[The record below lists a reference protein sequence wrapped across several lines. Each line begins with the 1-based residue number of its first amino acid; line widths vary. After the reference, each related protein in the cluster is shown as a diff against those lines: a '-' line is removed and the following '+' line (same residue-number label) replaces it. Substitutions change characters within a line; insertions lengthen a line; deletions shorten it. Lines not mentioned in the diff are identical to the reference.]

1 MIQRQWQYLKGLFK
15 PGFRQPSLFKTS
27 LVFIAL
33 AIAYWGLIASDRY
46 VSEARIVIDRTDMAG
61 VQGTDFVSLIT
72 GGNKG
77 NDLMLLREHLRSV
90 DMLNKLDSKLSIRG
104 HYSDKRYDLISRMW
118 FQDSSQEFF
127 HRHFL
132 SRVSVEMDNVAGV
145 LRIRAQAYT
154 PEMAQAIAASL
165 VEEGEGFMNE
175 MAHRLAREQ
184 VAFLEKQVTQ
194 IGDRVLQAR
203 SAVVGYQSAKG
214 LISPEAA
221 IEAIA
226 SIVAKLEGQLS
237 ELKAKRQAMLGYLSP
252 KAPEIAQLTL
262 QIAALERQSREEQA
276 RLASPKGS
284 TLNRT
289 VEEFQRMQMEA
300 EFAQD
305 LYRNALAALEKGR
318 IEATR
323 TLKKVSVLQS
333 PTRPQYPLE
342 PRRIYNITVFA
353 ISVFV
358 LAGIIQMLIAII
370 RDHRD

>member
-1 MIQRQWQYLKGLFK
+1 MIHRQLQYLKGLFK
-15 PGFRQPSLFKTS
+15 PDFRPPSLFKAS
-27 LVFIAL
+27 LIFIIL
-33 AIAYWGLIASDRY
+33 ATAYWGLIASDRY
-46 VSEARIVIDRTDMAG
+46 VSEACIVIDRTEIAG
-61 VQGTDFVSLIT
+61 GQGTDFVSLIT
-72 GGNKG
+72 GGNRN

-90 DMLNKLDSKLSIRG
+90 DMLNKLDGKLGLRS
-104 HYSDKRYDLISRMW
+104 HYSNKQYDLISRML
-118 FQDSSQEFF
+118 FQNSSQEFF

-132 SRVSVEMDNVAGV
+132 SRVTIEMDNVAGV
-145 LRIRAQAYT
+145 LRIRTQAYT

-184 VAFLEKQVTQ
+184 VAFLEKQVAQ

-214 LISPEAA
+214 LVSPEAA

-262 QIAALERQSREEQA
+262 QITALERQSREEQA

>member
-1 MIQRQWQYLKGLFK
+1 MIHRQLQYLKGLFK
-15 PGFRQPSLFKTS
+15 PDFRPPSLFKAS
-27 LVFIAL
+27 LIYIIL
-33 AIAYWGLIASDRY
+33 ATAYWGLIASDRY
-46 VSEARIVIDRTDMAG
+46 VSEACIVIDRSEIAG

-72 GGNKG
+72 GGNRN

-90 DMLNKLDSKLSIRG
+90 DMLNKLDGKLGLRS
-104 HYSDKRYDLISRMW
+104 HYSNKQYDLISRML
-118 FQDSSQEFF
+118 FQSSSQEFF

-132 SRVSVEMDNVAGV
+132 SRVTIEMDNVAGV
-145 LRIRAQAYT
+145 LRIRTQAYT

>member
-1 MIQRQWQYLKGLFK
+1 MIHRQLQYLKGLFK
-15 PGFRQPSLFKTS
+15 PDFRPPSLFKAS
-27 LVFIAL
+27 LIFIIL
-33 AIAYWGLIASDRY
+33 ATAYWGLIASDRY
-46 VSEARIVIDRTDMAG
+46 VSEACIVLDRTEIAG
-61 VQGTDFVSLIT
+61 GQGTDFVSLIT
-72 GGNKG
+72 GGNRN

-90 DMLNKLDSKLSIRG
+90 DMLNKLDGKLGLRS
-104 HYSDKRYDLISRMW
+104 HYSNKQYDLISRML
-118 FQDSSQEFF
+118 FQNSSQEFF

-132 SRVSVEMDNVAGV
+132 SRVTIEMDNVAGV
-145 LRIRAQAYT
+145 LRIRTQAYT

-184 VAFLEKQVTQ
+184 VAFLEKQVAQ

-214 LISPEAA
+214 LVSPEAA

-262 QIAALERQSREEQA
+262 QITALERQSREEQA